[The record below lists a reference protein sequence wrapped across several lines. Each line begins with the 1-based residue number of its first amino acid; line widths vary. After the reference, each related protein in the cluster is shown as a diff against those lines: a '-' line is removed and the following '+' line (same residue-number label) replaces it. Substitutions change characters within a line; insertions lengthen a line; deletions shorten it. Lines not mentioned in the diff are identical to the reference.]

1 MPDIDT
7 SVELD
12 SEPVRVKV
20 PALIV
25 VVPVYVLAPVNVN
38 DAPLSVNATVP
49 PVPLLFLITPAKVV
63 VPPVTVNVDV
73 VATYEFRITSP
84 TALPVNEANDCEL
97 PYKSKVAFV
106 PPIDKA
112 DEEDKDPPL
121 PNFNVPLVIVVVPVY
136 VLAPVNVNDAP

>member
-1 MPDIDT
+1 M
-7 SVELD
+7 
-12 SEPVRVKV
+12 
-20 PALIV
+20 
-25 VVPVYVLAPVNVN
+25 
-38 DAPLSVNATVP
+38 
-49 PVPLLFLITPAKVV
+49 PLLFLITPAKVV

-121 PNFNVPLVIVVVPVY
+121 PNFNVPALIVVVPVY
-136 VLAPVNVNDAP
+136 RFPLVSVNVPVPTLVREITPAPPPIVPAKVVL